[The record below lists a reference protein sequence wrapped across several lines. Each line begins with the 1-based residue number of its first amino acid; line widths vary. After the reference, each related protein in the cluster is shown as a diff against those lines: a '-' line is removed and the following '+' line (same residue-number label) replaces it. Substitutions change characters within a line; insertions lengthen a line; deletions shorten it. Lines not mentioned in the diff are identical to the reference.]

1 MLPHLVIAGLAHGS
15 IYAVVALG
23 LVVVFKGSRAVN
35 FAHGE
40 VFALAAFVCYL
51 LIVSG
56 GFSYVVS
63 LALAVGL
70 TIVVGIVV
78 ERVAYRPLIRA
89 TDLALIIA
97 SIAVS
102 FTIKGLVRVW
112 FGARGEFVSFPPI
125 FSFDPIVVA
134 GLFIPPQQLVV
145 ASAGALCLVTF
156 WVFFRFTRIGRMMQ
170 AVAEDR
176 DAAAIVGIDASRVF
190 LWIWALG
197 ALLGGIAGV
206 LMAPVTL
213 VYPDM
218 GFAMLVKAFAAAMLG
233 GFDSL
238 LGAVIGGILVGV
250 FEQLVGGYIGTLYQ
264 EISAFVLIVVVLLLR
279 PSGLLGSRQLTR
291 V

>member
-1 MLPHLVIAGLAHGS
+1 MFPQLVIAGLAHGS
-15 IYAVVALG
+15 IYALVALG

-40 VFALAAFVCYL
+40 VFALAAFVSYL

-56 GFSYVVS
+56 S
-63 LALAVGL
+63 LGYIASLVLAVAF
-70 TIVVGIVV
+70 TVAVGVVV

-89 TDLALIIA
+89 SDLALIIA

-102 FTIKGLVRVW
+102 FAIKGLLRVW
-112 FGARGEFVSFPPI
+112 FGARGEFVSMPPI
-125 FSFDPIVVA
+125 FSFEPIIFG
-134 GLFIPPQQLVV
+134 GLFIPPQQLIVV
-145 ASAGALCLVTF
+145 GSGALCLAAF

-218 GFAMLVKAFAAAMLG
+218 GFPILIKAFAAAMLG

-250 FEQLVGGYIGTLYQ
+250 IEQLVGGYVGTLYQ

>member
-1 MLPHLVIAGLAHGS
+1 MFSQLVIAGLAHGS
-15 IYAVVALG
+15 IYALVALG

-40 VFALAAFVCYL
+40 VFAFAAFVCYL

-56 GFSYVVS
+56 GFGYIVS
-63 LALAVGL
+63 LVLAVTL
-70 TIVVGIVV
+70 TIAVGIVV

-89 TDLALIIA
+89 SDLALILA
-97 SIAVS
+97 SIAVA
-102 FTIKGLVRVW
+102 FILKGLLRVW
-112 FGARGEFVSFPPI
+112 FGARGEFVSMPPI
-125 FSFDPIVVA
+125 FTFEPIIIA
-134 GLFIPPQQLVV
+134 GLLIPPQQIVVLV
-145 ASAGALCLVTF
+145 AGALCLLAF
-156 WVFFRFTRIGRMMQ
+156 WGFFSFTRIGRMMQ

-197 ALLGGIAGV
+197 SMLGGIAGV

-238 LGAVIGGILVGV
+238 LGAVIGGLLMGV
-250 FEQLVGGYIGTLYQ
+250 IEQLVGGYIGTLYQ
-264 EISAFVLIVVVLLLR
+264 EIAAFVLIIVVLLLR